1 MSTISESSLSLVAST
16 LPQSSSTQTMLLGFL
31 TLAFAGS
38 IMYCA
43 SPMRLTNVLVAA
55 MANAEKTYLEAL
67 EIGALDFHTVE
78 MMASLQ
84 SKVSSIRETTLRN
97 SLSRRTALGQFLTV
111 HIFTLVQCI
120 HEIRGLE
127 THIEV

>member
-38 IMYCA
+38 IMYYA
-43 SPMRLTNVLVAA
+43 SPMRLTNVLVAT

-78 MMASLQ
+78 MMARA
-84 SKVSSIRETTLRN
+84 KYPAFAKPPFGIRFPAAPHSDN
-97 SLSRRTALGQFLTV
+97 F
-111 HIFTLVQCI
+111 
-120 HEIRGLE
+120 
-127 THIEV
+127 